1 MNFRWSTRMPDETA
15 GPALYQAEMPNSPGM
30 PIMERGG
37 PFGKQICTV
46 NNLAYIYKKAR
57 GPLTT
62 PLYFSL
68 LADFFMFSRHTFH
81 VMMKEPV
88 RRTLGRRLKLQVAAD
103 FSQVELTRKRRRHR
117 DVIHQLQAN
126 LTRTH
131 STYGTAKN
139 HIHVRFAF

>member
-1 MNFRWSTRMPDETA
+1 
-15 GPALYQAEMPNSPGM
+15 
-30 PIMERGG
+30 MERGG
-37 PFGKQICTV
+37 PFGKQIRTV

-88 RRTLGRRLKLQVAAD
+88 RRTLGRRLKLATD
-103 FSQVELTRKRRRHR
+103 FLQVE
-117 DVIHQLQAN
+117 VN
-126 LTRTH
+126 
-131 STYGTAKN
+131 
-139 HIHVRFAF
+139 